1 MAPHTARQL
10 TRSSPSAM
18 LWECPTSRP
27 SGSIRCQT
35 TGTRTM
41 SAYTLTSPPLAEPFS
56 TWCTSSSGE
65 QSPWSMTTAQ
75 VQVQSVSVFIFHWCV
90 FCVMMDVTILKT
102 NQKTMS
108 SKKYQVIYK
117 KQQCCSEFRECFV
130 TCHVN
135 SEINSLLF
143 CLSPPGAAHVSL
155 PGE

>member
-1 MAPHTARQL
+1 MWRPFLAPHTARQL

-18 LWECPTSRP
+18 LWEFPTSRP

-41 SAYTLTSPPLAEPFS
+41 SAYTLTSPPSAEPFS

-108 SKKYQVIYK
+108 SKKEVPGDLQKAAV
-117 KQQCCSEFRECFV
+117 
-130 TCHVN
+130 
-135 SEINSLLF
+135 LLRVQRVL
-143 CLSPPGAAHVSL
+143 CNLSS
-155 PGE
+155 